1 MIANMSAASAPAPSM
16 VPSVSTR
23 AAVGSE
29 LSGTV
34 TAATISAISPK
45 NRLNQKMPRQLH
57 APMSRPP
64 TTGPRASASPET
76 ADQMPTAQA
85 RSRSSVYICR

>member
-1 MIANMSAASAPAPSM
+1 M
-16 VPSVSTR
+16 VSTR

-34 TAATISAISPK
+34 IATAMSAMRPK

-57 APMSRPP
+57 TPTSRPP
-64 TTGPRASASPET
+64 MTGPRASASPAT

-85 RSRSSVYICR
+85 RSRLSA

>member
-1 MIANMSAASAPAPSM
+1 MIANMSAASAPAPRT

-34 TAATISAISPK
+34 TAATIRATRP
-45 NRLNQKMPRQLH
+45 NTRLNQKIPRQLH
-57 APMSRPP
+57 APTIAPP
-64 TTGPRASASPET
+64 ITGPRASASPET
-76 ADQMPTAQA
+76 ADQMPIAQA
-85 RSRSSVYICR
+85 RSLASV

>member
-1 MIANMSAASAPAPSM
+1 M
-16 VPSVSTR
+16 STR

-34 TAATISAISPK
+34 TAAAMSAMRPK
-45 NRLNQKMPRQLH
+45 TRLNQKIPRQFH
-57 APMSRPP
+57 APTMAPP
-64 TTGPRASASPET
+64 ITGPRASASPET

-85 RSRSSVYICR
+85 RSLVSV